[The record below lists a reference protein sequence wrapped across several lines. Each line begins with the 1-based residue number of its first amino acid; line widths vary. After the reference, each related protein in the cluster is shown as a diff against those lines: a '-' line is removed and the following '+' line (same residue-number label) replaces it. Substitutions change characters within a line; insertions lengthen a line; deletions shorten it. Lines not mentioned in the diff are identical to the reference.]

1 MVREV
6 NQRPTAG
13 VLPREGKGW
22 RSALL
27 LAPAVILLALFLV
40 SVVQM
45 VALSFDDSGTLSI
58 RHYREFFA
66 RPDYVET
73 YLRTLYVS
81 VLVTLFSIL
90 IGYPIAYG
98 IWRYRGNRNL
108 LMVLVIMPWLVSVVV
123 RTYAWMVILGPR
135 GVINEALTWLGVV
148 DAPVKLMFNITG
160 VVIGLVHVL
169 IPFMIISIL
178 SILLHLDRRLEEAS
192 MSLGGD
198 RLYTFI
204 RVTLPLSLPGVI
216 AGATLI
222 YLMSTGAIVTPLL
235 LGGIRERMI
244 GTQIYQEVM
253 QTFNFN
259 KASTLATLLLLG
271 GLVAVLPFQWLE
283 RRISRGIGLHEKA

>member
-6 NQRPTAG
+6 NQRPSAG

-45 VALSFDDSGTLSI
+45 VALSFDDGGTLGLN
-58 RHYREFFA
+58 HYRAFFA
-66 RPDYVET
+66 RPDYIET

-98 IWRYRGNRNL
+98 IWRYPGNRNL

-135 GVINEALTWLGVV
+135 GVINETLIWLGVIA
-148 DAPVKLMFNITG
+148 APVKLMFNTTG
-160 VVIGLVHVL
+160 IVIGLVHVL

-253 QTFNFN
+253 HTFNFN

-271 GLVAVLPFQWLE
+271 GLAAVLPFQWLE
-283 RRISRGIGLHEKA
+283 RRISRRMGLHEKA